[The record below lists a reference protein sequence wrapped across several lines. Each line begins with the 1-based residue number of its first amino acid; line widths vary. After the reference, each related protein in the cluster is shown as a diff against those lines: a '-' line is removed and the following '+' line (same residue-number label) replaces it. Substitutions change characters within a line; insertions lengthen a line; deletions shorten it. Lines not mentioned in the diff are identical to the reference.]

1 MNKGGHTMLEV
12 KLSLPQVR
20 DYIKNLI
27 LTPEKIF
34 AIDTQIKT
42 PIADFLNNLME
53 LEITLFLGR
62 QKYERIKHTEKNWR
76 NGYRDKRF
84 ILKGI
89 GEITVRVLK
98 RQIK

>member
-1 MNKGGHTMLEV
+1 MLEV

-53 LEITLFLGR
+53 IEISFLGIE
-62 QKYERIKHTEKNWR
+62 KYERIHQGNKNWK
-76 NGYRDKRF
+76 NG
-84 ILKGI
+84 
-89 GEITVRVLK
+89 
-98 RQIK
+98 